1 MLGKDVGKAMSQGP
15 DEAANGDEGA
25 PPSPVLDG
33 GGIFSDVELLTGA
46 TSVTGVEFLG
56 RKRRSLASCRFHPAT
71 LILPSS
77 AQ

>member
-1 MLGKDVGKAMSQGP
+1 MLGNDVGKAMSQGP
-15 DEAANGDEGA
+15 DEAANGDEGD
-25 PPSPVLDG
+25 PPSLVLDG
-33 GGIFSDVELLTGA
+33 GTFSIVELFTGV

-71 LILPSS
+71 LRLPSS

>member
-1 MLGKDVGKAMSQGP
+1 MLGKDVGKAISQGP
-15 DEAANGDEGA
+15 DEAVNGDDGD
-25 PPSPVLDG
+25 PPSLVLDG
-33 GGIFSDVELLTGA
+33 GTVSIVELLTGA